1 MPNASGAQAP
11 ARRVPAARTAKSPS
25 GLARATEPDPPRAWP
40 PALAPAS
47 ALLIALAAGLGPAA
61 QPAGAQPARAAD
73 SAQALAAFR
82 SNIAAIHARDRARYL
97 EHYLQS
103 PRLVRAGPAGLQ
115 YGYAPMAGSRDDTWP
130 DTLVASHFRVTP
142 LADGVVY
149 GAYHYRVTRDGV
161 SSRGISERLFV
172 RTPDGWK
179 IAVTTAFDSPPGTP
193 PPPIAFTGATL
204 VDGTGAAPVPDAV
217 VVIRNGRIA
226 CAGPRSACP
235 IEDDVETIDARGK
248 WIIPGLVDAHVHYSQ
263 TGFADGRPDALDLR
277 ERFPYERAI
286 ADLRAHPER
295 FYRSY
300 LCTGVTATFDVGGYP
315 WTWDLRDDAERS
327 TLAPHVAAAGPLLS
341 TRDHWLNLPAERQ
354 FMHIHDEASTR
365 AGARFLA
372 AHDADAFKVWFLI
385 GRNSPDTALARTLIR
400 AAGEEAARAGKP
412 LIVHATGLW
421 QAKLALEA
429 GAKLLVHS
437 VEDADVDDEFI
448 RLARRNG
455 TVYTPTLVVYQGYQ
469 QLRARSFD
477 ASRYELPC
485 VDPAT
490 RAKAFLTDSL
500 PGRPDAATLARMEE
514 AGRERY
520 RQMLRNVKRLHD
532 AGIPIAMGTDA
543 GNPLTLHGPAV
554 YLEME
559 AMQEAGLTPLEVLT
573 AATRN
578 GALAMGRLDDFG
590 TVERGKIADLV
601 VLDADPTAD
610 IRNVRRVALVVRGG
624 EVWTRREL
632 EYGAAARAAASQ
644 R

>member
-1 MPNASGAQAP
+1 MPNVDRIRSATPRAATPRTATHAP
-11 ARRVPAARTAKSPS
+11 APAHAHAH
-25 GLARATEPDPPRAWP
+25 
-40 PALAPAS
+40 AL
-47 ALLIALAAGLGPAA
+47 ALLITLAAGMGAA
-61 QPAGAQPARAAD
+61 ARPAGARNARTAD

-103 PRLVRAGPAGLQ
+103 PHLVRAGPAGLQ
-115 YGYAPMAGSRDDTWP
+115 YGYEPMAAAPADAWP
-130 DTLVASHFRVTP
+130 DTLAASHFRVTP

-149 GAYHYRVTRDGV
+149 GAYHYRVTQGGV
-161 SSRGISERLFV
+161 SSRGISERVLV

-204 VDGTGAAPVPDAV
+204 VDGTGAAPVTDAV

-277 ERFPYERAI
+277 ERFPYERTI
-286 ADLRAHPER
+286 ADLRANPER

-300 LCTGVTATFDVGGYP
+300 LCSGVTATFDVGGYP

-341 TRDHWLNLPAERQ
+341 TRDHWVNLPAERQ
-354 FMHIHDEASTR
+354 FIHIADEESTR

-372 AHDADAFKVWFLI
+372 AHGADAFKVWFLI

-400 AAGEEAARAGKP
+400 TAGEEAARAGKP

-421 QAKLALEA
+421 QARLALEA
-429 GAKLLVHS
+429 GARLLVHS
-437 VEDADVDDEFI
+437 VEDAEVDDEFI
-448 RLARRNG
+448 QLARRNG
-455 TVYTPTLVVYQGYQ
+455 TIYTPTLTVYDGYV

-477 ASRYELPC
+477 ASRYELAC
-485 VDPAT
+485 VDPVT

-500 PGRPDAATLARMEE
+500 PDRPGTAMLARMQD
-514 AGRERY
+514 ANRERY
-520 RQMLRNVKRLHD
+520 ERMLRNVKRLHD
-532 AGIPIAMGTDA
+532 AGIRIAMGTDA

-559 AMQEAGLTPLEVLT
+559 ALQEAGLTPLEVLT

-578 GALAMGRLDDFG
+578 GALAMGREGDLG
-590 TVERGKIADLV
+590 TVERGKLADLV

-610 IRNVRRVALVVRGG
+610 IRNARRVALVVRGG

-632 EYGAAARAAASQ
+632 EYGAAVRAARPAQ
-644 R
+644 